1 MTPHPTQDGPRPS
14 KPSASPGS
22 PVTSSTSST
31 VTLHVNGTAHRLTLD
46 NRTTV
51 LDALREHLDLTGAKK
66 GCDHG
71 QCGACTVLADGRRVN
86 SCLLPA
92 VALGGVEIT
101 TVEGLADDGT
111 PHPLQRAF
119 LDRDGFQCGYCTPG
133 QLCSAVGAIAE
144 AAEGRPSHVTPLSAP
159 PGAPVPLSPEEIRER
174 MSGNL
179 CRCGA
184 YMNIVAAI
192 EDVTR

>member
-1 MTPHPTQDGPRPS
+1 MAAHPAQDGPPPPDSGPPPS
-14 KPSASPGS
+14 PASSS
-22 PVTSSTSST
+22 PTSST
-31 VTLHVNGTAHRLTLD
+31 VTLEVNGTSHRLTLD
-46 NRTTV
+46 HRTTV
-51 LDALREHLDLTGAKK
+51 LDALREHLDLTGTKK
-66 GCDHG
+66 GCDHA

-92 VALGGVEIT
+92 VAYDGVEIT
-101 TVEGLADDGT
+101 TVEGLAGGGA

-119 LDRDGFQCGYCTPG
+119 LDRDGLQCGYCTPG

-144 AAEGRPSHVTPLSAP
+144 AAEGHPSHVTPLSAP
-159 PGAPVPLSPEEIRER
+159 PGAPVPLSPDEIRER

-184 YMNIVAAI
+184 YVNIVAAI